1 MKHVNVQL
9 TTRQGEGE
17 TRSETRMAAVGSLEQ
32 TENGLVLCYI
42 EPPQEDGSRAHVR
55 MTLRPQRV
63 FLERGGEFSSRM
75 VFEPGRRCLCQYDT
89 PYGAL
94 VLHTRC
100 RELENTV
107 SKYGGRLYVAYD
119 LESGAEQTENCMM
132 EILIEE
138 VSV

>member
-1 MKHVNVQL
+1 MRHGTVRL

-17 TRSETRMAAVGSLEQ
+17 SRCETKMTVVGSLEQ

-42 EPPQEDGSRAHVR
+42 EPPQEDGTSAHVR
-55 MTLRPQRV
+55 LTLRPHRV

-100 RELENTV
+100 RELENTMNEH
-107 SKYGGRLYVAYD
+107 GGRLYLTYD
-119 LESGAEQTENCMM
+119 LESGAEHSDECMM
-132 EILIEE
+132 EILVEE